1 MRRNK
6 NHWSSPSAVPSAA
19 RHLRWRPPVPHAPWF
34 APLEA
39 TQFANHCAQPPSPFG
54 IASVTEDCLFLNVFT
69 PDSND
74 FFQPRAV
81 MVWIHGGALTFGES
95 NHYDPTALVQDGVI
109 VVTINY
115 RLGALGFLAH
125 PAFAGERRMRI
136 GTATAIPIPLVI
148 MASWISNSLSAGF
161 ATTSCS
167 SAAIR

>member
-1 MRRNK
+1 MFSLQRFL
-6 NHWSSPSAVPSAA
+6 PAA
-19 RHLRWRPPVPHAPWF
+19 RGDGLDPWRRPHLW
-34 APLEA
+34 
-39 TQFANHCAQPPSPFG
+39 
-54 IASVTEDCLFLNVFT
+54 
-69 PDSND
+69 
-74 FFQPRAV
+74 
-81 MVWIHGGALTFGES
+81 ES